1 MMALC
6 SLDRICGFLFTG
18 LGKNS
23 FSLFQVYAI
32 SHTLPSEPHVSF
44 KAVYPNPIR
53 NLTIARVIDNKITLA
68 WLPPQESLY
77 TGYVIRFG
85 LDAI

>member
-1 MMALC
+1 M
-6 SLDRICGFLFTG
+6 
-18 LGKNS
+18 
-23 FSLFQVYAI
+23 YAI
-32 SHTLPSEPHVSF
+32 SHTLPSEPHISF

-77 TGYVIRFG
+77 TGYVIRY
-85 LDAI
+85 

>member
-1 MMALC
+1 MD
-6 SLDRICGFLFTG
+6 SLSSRASS
-18 LGKNS
+18 KW
-23 FSLFQVYAI
+23 
-32 SHTLPSEPHVSF
+32 HVSF

>member
-1 MMALC
+1 MGSHKGLVKKF
-6 SLDRICGFLFTG
+6 FL
-18 LGKNS
+18 L
-23 FSLFQVYAI
+23 QVYAI
-32 SHTLPSEPHVSF
+32 SHTLPSEPHISF

-68 WLPPQESLY
+68 WLPPQESLF

-85 LDAI
+85 FDII